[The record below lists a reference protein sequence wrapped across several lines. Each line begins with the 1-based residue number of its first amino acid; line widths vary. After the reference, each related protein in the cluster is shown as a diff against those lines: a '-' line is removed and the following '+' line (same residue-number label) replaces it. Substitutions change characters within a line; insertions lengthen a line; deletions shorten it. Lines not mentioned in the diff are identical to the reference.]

1 MNGEFLV
8 VRRPW
13 ETRTVSEKE
22 GKTPHSDGDVVALIP
37 SACERG
43 EPSSPHVPP
52 DGVTCGRCGAQ
63 SPTGLDA
70 CPVCHCFLPGTQA
83 ARKSGIYAQH
93 PPPDLLLVVDAMVTG
108 IIADHGGEATL
119 TTLER
124 AYIKKLADVDI
135 TVHLLA
141 ADIARRG
148 LLTPSGGVR
157 NVYDKFLAGLDRW
170 DRLAQ
175 RIGLGRRARQVPNPL
190 DFIQGHDE

>member
-1 MNGEFLV
+1 MNNWSLLG
-8 VRRPW
+8 RRSW
-13 ETRTVSEKE
+13 ETRIVNKNE
-22 GKTPHSDGDVVALIP
+22 GRIPHSDDAAAALAR
-37 SACERG
+37 STHECV
-43 EPSSPHVPP
+43 EPSSLHVPP

-93 PPPDLLLVVDAMVTG
+93 PPPDLLGVVDAMVTG
-108 IIADHGGEATL
+108 VIADHGGEATL
-119 TTLER
+119 TTLEK

-135 TVHLLA
+135 TVQLLA